1 MKLHCLY
8 IFFRITSEARNKKTD
23 LKQKTTEA
31 GNSVHFNLSH

>member
-8 IFFRITSEARNKKTD
+8 IFFRITSEARNKTD

-31 GNSVHFNLSH
+31 GSSVHFNLSH